1 MISLRFAFL
10 FGLFAAAAAAQT
22 AGASLQGA
30 ITDPSGALIP
40 HARVE
45 IHNINTGAV
54 SKIETDASGRFRAP
68 RDIMSS

>member
-1 MISLRFAFL
+1 MRSFALNMCKRGLAIMISLRFAFL
-10 FGLFAAAAAAQT
+10 FGLFAAVAAAQT

-45 IHNINTGAV
+45 IHNVNTGAV
-54 SKIETDASGRFRAP
+54 SVR
-68 RDIMSS
+68 